1 METNMKAL
9 FTFYLSLFT
18 FLSFAQSI
26 EVYDVKQVE
35 NNLQVFYNFSGGTG
49 SYTVSLHYS
58 LDNGSTWLGPSRAVS
73 GDVGKGVKPGKS
85 KMISWNV
92 LADREHLKGEAL
104 RFKVMAKSEGSCV
117 DIDGNTY
124 QTLQIGTQL
133 WMKENLKTT
142 RYRDGSAIP
151 TNLSNSQWENTTRG
165 AYAIYDNEPENDKIY
180 GKLYNWYA
188 VADPRGL
195 CPVGWHVP
203 SDAEWAT
210 LENFLGGT
218 KVAGGKMKTTNSWT
232 SPNAKANNYS
242 GFSGFPGGYR
252 NGIGYY
258 GNVGG
263 NGGWWSSTGYSTTLA
278 WLRGLGYLDGSS
290 NRDYGDKQSGFSLR
304 CLRD

>member
-1 METNMKAL
+1 MNKL
-9 FTFYLSLFT
+9 FLTAFI
-18 FLSFAQSI
+18 FLSHIAFTQSI

-35 NNLQVFYNFSGGTG
+35 NNLQVFYKFSGGAG

-58 LDNGSTWLGPSRAVS
+58 LDNGSTWLGPARAVS
-73 GDVGKGVKPGKS
+73 GEVGKGIKPGINKN
-85 KMISWNV
+85 IVWNV

-104 RFKVMAKSEGSCV
+104 RFKVVALSEGGCV
-117 DIDGNTY
+117 DIDGNVYKTV
-124 QTLQIGTQL
+124 QIGTQL

-151 TNLSNSQWENTTRG
+151 TNFIDSQWGNTTRG

-195 CPVGWHVP
+195 CPAGWHVP
-203 SDAEWAT
+203 SDAEWTT

-218 KVAGGKMKTTNSWT
+218 NVAGGKMKAVSSLWQSSNTGATNE
-232 SPNAKANNYS
+232 S
-242 GFSGFPGGYR
+242 GFSGLPGGYR
-252 NGIGYY
+252 GFNGNFSYIGNY
-258 GNVGG
+258 GY
-263 NGGWWSSTGYSTTLA
+263 WWSSSEYSAANA
-278 WLRGLGYLDGSS
+278 WFRILYYSLGNSGRNNYL
-290 NRDYGDKQSGFSLR
+290 KQDGFSVR